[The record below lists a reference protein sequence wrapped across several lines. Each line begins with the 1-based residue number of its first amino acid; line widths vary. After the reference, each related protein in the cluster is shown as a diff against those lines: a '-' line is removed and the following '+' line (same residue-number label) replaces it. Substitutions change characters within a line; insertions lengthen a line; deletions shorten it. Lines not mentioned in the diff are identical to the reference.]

1 MLFGR
6 YKAQRT
12 FGQSDEKRCRMINID
27 IVLLFQVVNFLV
39 LLFLLNIL
47 LYKPI
52 RKVMS
57 DRAAEISAS
66 KEKTLSVDREVQ
78 EKMAQYEQ
86 KLQKVKA
93 DATEERSMMLRAAHE
108 EEARLIGVARS
119 EAAVELAS
127 IRESIEKEVEKAEVF
142 LTAQAD
148 SLSHRICEKVLGRSL
163 S

>member
-1 MLFGR
+1 MLFGP
-6 YKAQRT
+6 YEAQRT
-12 FGQSDEKRCRMINID
+12 FGQSDEKRCCMISID

-66 KEKTLSVDREVQ
+66 KEKTLSVDREVR

-108 EEARLIGVARS
+108 EEARLIEGARS
-119 EAAVELAS
+119 DAAVELAS

-142 LTAQAD
+142 LTTQAD
-148 SLSHRICEKVLGRSL
+148 SLSRLICEKVLGRSL

>member
-1 MLFGR
+1 
-6 YKAQRT
+6 
-12 FGQSDEKRCRMINID
+12 MINID

-39 LLFLLNIL
+39 LLFLLNNL

-66 KEKTLSVDREVQ
+66 KEKTLCVDREVQ

-108 EEARLIGVARS
+108 EEARLVGVARS
-119 EAAVELAS
+119 DAAVELAS
-127 IRESIEKEVEKAEVF
+127 IRESIEKEGKKAEVF

-148 SLSHRICEKVLGRSL
+148 SLAHRICEKVLGRSL

>member
-1 MLFGR
+1 
-6 YKAQRT
+6 
-12 FGQSDEKRCRMINID
+12 MINID

-66 KEKTLSVDREVQ
+66 KEKTLSVDREVR

-108 EEARLIGVARS
+108 EEARLIGVARD
-119 EAAVELAS
+119 EAAVELVS

-148 SLSHRICEKVLGRSL
+148 SLSHLICEKVLGRSL